1 MILIEFRYDIKQ
13 TSKLISNITIT
24 EHNVDYKFCF
34 YQQKILF
41 YFVRTI
47 WFFLIFN
54 TNFDSIIFLI
64 RSFHIFEFDCMNH
77 SINGNHGK
85 IFIAYYSIQLIYCS
99 IDKQCQLIIMDLI
112 FNIAHDTNINLCLM
126 MCLLIWIGDSMVMS
140 SWFITMNILLLG
152 WSIEKAMRKS
162 HHHHHHHQ
170 HQHQHQ
176 HEHQLYCAQRTT
188 PIEEFVSVKPSSKSH
203 WKIAIHKKM
212 LMLKTC
218 ASRLC
223 LKTNWYDAVS
233 GCHELNTTILYDEM
247 NECRNRLKIGE

>member
-1 MILIEFRYDIKQ
+1 MYD
-13 TSKLISNITIT
+13 
-24 EHNVDYKFCF
+24 
-34 YQQKILF
+34 
-41 YFVRTI
+41 
-47 WFFLIFN
+47 
-54 TNFDSIIFLI
+54 
-64 RSFHIFEFDCMNH
+64 
-77 SINGNHGK
+77 GK
-85 IFIAYYSIQLIYCS
+85 IFIPYYSIQLIYCS

-170 HQHQHQ
+170 HQHQH
-176 HEHQLYCAQRTT
+176 EHQLYCAQRTT

-233 GCHELNTTILYDEM
+233 GCHSLNTTILYHEM
-247 NECRNRLKIGE
+247 NECWNRLKIGE